1 MMSGDKTQSEDKDI
15 LYFNEVHTIVGC
27 AFRVYNSLGSGFL
40 EAVYRDALMIEFRD
54 TNIPAVAEKHLDVY
68 YNGEKLPSTY
78 KTDIICYDSIIL
90 ELKANAKL
98 TKSDSAQLLH
108 YLKAT
113 GIKAGILF
121 NFGKKGKLEWMR
133 FVYTDEK
140 YLKNENIKEIS

>member
-1 MMSGDKTQSEDKDI
+1 MSGDKTQLDEHNI
-15 LYFNEVHTIVGC
+15 LYFNEVRTIVGC

-40 EAVYRDALMIEFRD
+40 EAVYRDALMIECRD
-54 TNIPAVAEKHLDVY
+54 NKIPAVAEKHLDVY

-90 ELKANAKL
+90 ELKANTKL
-98 TKSDSAQLLH
+98 TNSDSAQILH

-113 GIKAGILF
+113 GIKAGVLF

-133 FVYTDEK
+133 FVYSDEK
-140 YLKNENIKEIS
+140 YLKNENKKDL

>member
-1 MMSGDKTQSEDKDI
+1 MIKSSPKKRTISFLPRFEK
-15 LYFNEVHTIVGC
+15 IVGC

-54 TNIPAVAEKHLDVY
+54 NDIPAEMEKQLDVY
-68 YNGEKLPSTY
+68 YKGEKLPSTY
-78 KTDIICYDSIIL
+78 KTDIICYGQIIL
-90 ELKANAKL
+90 ELKAISKL
-98 TKSDSAQLLH
+98 TDADSAQLLH

-121 NFGKKGKLEWMR
+121 NFGKKGKLEWKR

-140 YLKNENIKEIS
+140 YLNNQNIRNTS

>member
-1 MMSGDKTQSEDKDI
+1 MSGDNIQSEDTDI
-15 LYFNEVHTIVGC
+15 LYFSEVRKIVGC

-54 TNIPAVAEKHLDVY
+54 EDIPAEMEKHLDVY
-68 YNGEKLPSTY
+68 YKGEKLLSTY
-78 KTDIICYDSIIL
+78 KTDIICYGQIIL
-90 ELKANAKL
+90 ELKAIAKL
-98 TKSDSAQLLH
+98 TDADSAQLLH

-121 NFGKKGKLEWMR
+121 NFGKRGKLEWKR

-140 YLKNENIKEIS
+140 YLKNENIPNTI

>member
-1 MMSGDKTQSEDKDI
+1 MSGDKVQLDEHEI
-15 LYFNEVHTIVGC
+15 LYFNEVRTIVGC

-54 TNIPAVAEKHLDVY
+54 NNIPAIAEKHLDVY

-98 TKSDSAQLLH
+98 TNSDSAQILH

-113 GIKAGILF
+113 GIKAGVLF

-133 FVYTDEK
+133 FVYSDEK
-140 YLKNENIKEIS
+140 YLKNGNKKDL

>member
-1 MMSGDKTQSEDKDI
+1 M
-15 LYFNEVHTIVGC
+15 
-27 AFRVYNSLGSGFL
+27 YNSLGSGFL
-40 EAVYRDALMIEFRD
+40 EAVYRDALLIEFRD
-54 TNIPAVAEKHLDVY
+54 NKIPAVAEKHLDVY

-113 GIKAGILF
+113 GIKAGVLF

-133 FVYTDEK
+133 FVYSDEK
-140 YLKNENIKEIS
+140 YLKNENKKDL

>member
-1 MMSGDKTQSEDKDI
+1 MMSGDKVQLDEHEI
-15 LYFNEVHTIVGC
+15 LYFNEVRTIVGC

-54 TNIPAVAEKHLDVY
+54 NNIPAIAEKHLDVY

-98 TKSDSAQLLH
+98 TNSDSAQILH

-113 GIKAGILF
+113 GIKAGVLF

-133 FVYTDEK
+133 FVYSDEK
-140 YLKNENIKEIS
+140 YLKNGNKKDL

>member
-1 MMSGDKTQSEDKDI
+1 MSGDNIQTEEMDL
-15 LYFNEVHTIVGC
+15 LYFSEVRKIVGC

-54 TNIPAVAEKHLDVY
+54 EDIPAEMEKHLDVY
-68 YNGEKLPSTY
+68 YKGEKLPSTY
-78 KTDIICYDSIIL
+78 KTDIICYGQIIL
-90 ELKANAKL
+90 ELKAIAKL
-98 TKSDSAQLLH
+98 TDADSAQLLH

-121 NFGKKGKLEWMR
+121 NFGKRGKLEWKR

-140 YLKNENIKEIS
+140 YLKNENIPNTI

>member
-1 MMSGDKTQSEDKDI
+1 MSGDKTQSEDQDI
-15 LYFNEVHTIVGC
+15 LYFNEVRTIVGC

-54 TNIPAVAEKHLDVY
+54 NKIPAIAEKHLDVY
-68 YNGEKLPSTY
+68 YKGEKLPSTY
-78 KTDIICYDSIIL
+78 ITDIICYGQIIL
-90 ELKANAKL
+90 ELKAVTKL
-98 TKSDSAQLLH
+98 TDADSAQLLH

-121 NFGKKGKLEWMR
+121 NFGKRGKLEWKR

-140 YLKNENIKEIS
+140 YLKNENIQETS

>member
-1 MMSGDKTQSEDKDI
+1 MSGDKTQLDEHNI
-15 LYFNEVHTIVGC
+15 LYFNEVRTIVGC

-40 EAVYRDALMIEFRD
+40 EAVYRDALMIECRD
-54 TNIPAVAEKHLDVY
+54 NKIPAVAEKHLNVY

-90 ELKANAKL
+90 ELKANTKL
-98 TKSDSAQLLH
+98 TNSDSAQILH

-113 GIKAGILF
+113 GIKAGVLF

-133 FVYTDEK
+133 FVYSDEK
-140 YLKNENIKEIS
+140 YLKNENKRDL

>member
-1 MMSGDKTQSEDKDI
+1 MKKEHIIIPEEDITIIDPPKYKKDVRSC
-15 LYFNEVHTIVGC
+15 FN
-27 AFRVYNSLGSGFL
+27 
-40 EAVYRDALMIEFRD
+40 
-54 TNIPAVAEKHLDVY
+54 NIPAVAEKHLDVY

-98 TKSDSAQLLH
+98 TNSDSAQILH

-113 GIKAGILF
+113 GIKAGVLF

-133 FVYTDEK
+133 FVYSDEK
-140 YLKNENIKEIS
+140 NLKKGNKLDS